1 MLLNALDPD
10 LYTKCVRSGSNH
22 GKSFCNPLVAIA
34 LGLALRNQKTIA
46 LEQQHAKGYASLPAI
61 TGKKVTHL

>member
-1 MLLNALDPD
+1 MLLTLTFTQSAFAQDRI
-10 LYTKCVRSGSNH
+10 T
-22 GKSFCNPLVAIA
+22 GKFCNPLVAIA

-61 TGKKVTHL
+61 TGKK